1 MDPLHKWIG
10 TYNLYRMLLIIFFTW
25 FYYQD
30 VEPSKRPKPRWLKIA
45 LLKRKE
51 HLIYKPTDLWSKEDD
66 ILFLKYCPSKRD
78 RCHHIIAR
86 DTSCRPHEI
95 LKLKIMDV
103 VLKTT
108 CNYQYAEVLFSR
120 KTGSRHIPL
129 INSIPYVKDYLDH
142 EHPQSS
148 IHAILICSMKKA
160 LGRIMEAHS
169 LLNIYSKYK
178 KELFPRLFR

>member
-1 MDPLHKWIG
+1 
-10 TYNLYRMLLIIFFTW
+10 
-25 FYYQD
+25 
-30 VEPSKRPKPRWLKIA
+30 
-45 LLKRKE
+45 
-51 HLIYKPTDLWSKEDD
+51 LWSKEDD

-178 KELFPRLFR
+178 KELFPRLLDNPNVPPEDKAKQG